1 MHRTALLA
9 LVGSARLALATY
21 SLADDYL
28 SNGFFGNWD
37 FFTGDDPT
45 GGYVNFVDQGTAQS
59 NGYVSTNDDGSI
71 YLGVDYANV
80 ASGRGRNSVRLTS
93 QKTYTHYLTVIDL
106 GHMPGGI
113 CGTWPAL

>member
-9 LVGSARLALATY
+9 LVGSARLAQAAY

-28 SNGFFGNWD
+28 GNGFFGNWD

-71 YLGVDYANV
+71 YLGVDYTNV